1 MAETDNNPQ
10 VTDALNLHDDV
21 DEALEKAK
29 AIIWLMSHQDT
40 SECFNED
47 ALRWAGMVASELID
61 TANAAVEANFDKAK
75 ASI

>member
-1 MAETDNNPQ
+1 MADPDNNPQ

-47 ALRWAGMVASELID
+47 ALRWAGMVARDLID
-61 TANAAVEANFDKAK
+61 TSMSAVEDNFEKAK
-75 ASI
+75 ASV